1 MSYPT
6 ATERERCACGSSK
19 VKAQNRKL
27 KAGSTREAF
36 SSKAKSS
43 GHAPERR
50 GEIGTWTFT
59 GALSVVLGAFL
70 SLAPAS
76 LFGQDAV
83 GSVSGL
89 VVSTWNGTPLPT
101 VTVTVRG
108 TTLAVQTDM
117 AGRYTLNNVPPGD
130 QVMRFSKPGFAAAV
144 VTDVRVIPGQ
154 TTTVNGNLRP
164 EFFEMEEFE
173 VMAEEFV
180 EQTEKILFERQ
191 QAGALLDAIGSEQFS
206 KLGAGDAGQII
217 SRVSGVSV
225 VGGKYAVVR
234 GLSDRYTRTLLNG
247 VEVPS
252 ADPYRMS
259 PHLDLFPSAM
269 IDHVGV
275 SKTFTPDQP
284 GGTGGGT
291 IDITT
296 KSFPD
301 RPFIKAT
308 FGESYNPN
316 SNLKKNFL
324 ADPDSSMD
332 MFALPKGPRALKS
345 DLYGLTEV
353 PPDPGTASSRETQ
366 ARANER
372 AAKADARQQLLQELG
387 TANFAGTKQTS
398 PLNTSFDVS
407 GGATVPVFGQS
418 FGMFGGIN
426 YKRNFNLLEEV
437 DVSRY
442 GSSRQPKLIG
452 KETRGNI
459 LTDMGANV
467 NLGYALTPEHH
478 LGFNF
483 MLARSVD
490 EEARH
495 AHYDFV
501 EGREESLEKWQM
513 RYTDR
518 EIRNYQISGRHELPL
533 LADSKFDWVV
543 GIANTSQDEPDNRF
557 MNYYVDETGRATF
570 GDASLPTPQFPAR
583 YFRQIEEDS
592 FNYRLDWT
600 LPLSFLGFLKDDSKI
615 KAGWFSSSTSREFR
629 EQYFA
634 YDLAGGFD
642 PRNPNSYLNNPDY
655 LRYVANYLGGI
666 RTNYSFQRF
675 VGYTFTHPY
684 TAEQDINAVYLMQ
697 DIAVT
702 SWLRLIGGARME
714 MTSMSIDSDAG
725 SSLIEQTD
733 LLPAAGVVF
742 TLWTNLNLRLG
753 YGETVARP
761 SFRELAPVTGFL
773 PDLGI
778 TAEGNPNLKMTSIES
793 YDARLE
799 WFPAPGDVISAGVFY
814 KKLLRPIEL
823 FSEKAGDEKVTWINR
838 DNEPAT
844 VMGVEF
850 EMRKGLEFMTPYFK
864 GLTLGA
870 NITLIESTATLTDVE
885 LHAKR
890 EIDPRTPKT
899 RSLYDQS
906 PYIIN
911 LDMTYAH
918 PTSGTTLTLGANL
931 TGERLV
937 LASATG
943 QDIYEH
949 PPVSLD
955 MAISQKFWKR
965 WSARFAVRN
974 LLDPEYLQTYGSSPK
989 GNVFQSYHRGRTYA
1003 LSLSVEF

>member
-1 MSYPT
+1 
-6 ATERERCACGSSK
+6 
-19 VKAQNRKL
+19 L
-27 KAGSTREAF
+27 
-36 SSKAKSS
+36 
-43 GHAPERR
+43 
-50 GEIGTWTFT
+50 
-59 GALSVVLGAFL
+59 L
-70 SLAPAS
+70 LAPAS
-76 LFGQDAV
+76 LLAQDPV

-117 AGRYTLNNVPPGD
+117 AGRYTMNNVPPGD
-130 QVMRFSKPGFAAAV
+130 QVLRFSKPGYASAV

-173 VMAEEFV
+173 VMAEEFT

-191 QAGALLDAIGSEQFS
+191 QAGALMDAIGSEQFS
-206 KLGAGDAGQII
+206 KLGAGDAGGIVA
-217 SRVSGVSV
+217 RVTGVSV

-259 PHLDLFPSAM
+259 PQLDLFPSAM
-269 IDHVGV
+269 IDNVAV

-301 RPFIKAT
+301 KPFFKASY
-308 FGESYNPN
+308 GNSYNPN

-332 MFALPKGPRALKS
+332 MFALPSGPRALNP
-345 DLYGLTEV
+345 DLYGLKDA

-366 ARANER
+366 ARANDR
-372 AAKADARQQLLQELG
+372 AAKASARQQLLQELG
-387 TANFAGTKQTS
+387 TANFAGTRTES
-398 PLNTSFDVS
+398 PLNSSFDAS
-407 GGATVPVFGQS
+407 GGATVPVFGQNL
-418 FGMFGGIN
+418 GMFAGIN
-426 YKRNFNLLEEV
+426 YKRNFHLIEDAIV
-437 DVSRY
+437 RRY
-442 GSSRQPKLIG
+442 NADGSPKQIG
-452 KETRGNI
+452 HETRGNI
-459 LTDMGANV
+459 NTDYGANV
-467 NLGYALTPEHH
+467 NLGYALGPQHQ

-483 MLARSVD
+483 MLAHSVD
-490 EEARH
+490 EEARD
-495 AHYDFV
+495 AEFAV
-501 EGREESLEKWQM
+501 ESPEGFTLKQWQL
-513 RYTDR
+513 RHTER
-518 EIRNYQISGRHELPL
+518 EILNYAVSGKHELPP
-533 LADSKFDWVV
+533 LADSKVDWVI

-557 MNYYVDETGRATF
+557 MNYYLDETGRASF

-592 FNYRLDWT
+592 FNYRVDWT
-600 LPLSFLGFLKDDSKI
+600 LPLSFLGFLKEDSKI
-615 KAGWFSSSTSREFR
+615 KAGFFSSSTARDFR

-634 YDLAGGFD
+634 YNRSDGFD
-642 PRNPNSYLNNPDY
+642 PARPNSYLNDPAY
-655 LRYVANYLGGI
+655 LRYVADHLGGI
-666 RTNYSFQRF
+666 RTNYNFQRY
-675 VGYTFTHPY
+675 VGDTFSSPY
-684 TAEQDINAVYLMQ
+684 TASLDVTAGYLMQ

-702 SWLRLIGGARME
+702 PWLRLIGGARLE
-714 MTSMSIDSDAG
+714 HTSMIIDADSGASELD
-725 SSLIEQTD
+725 QRD
-733 LLPAAGVVF
+733 LLPAASAVI
-742 TLWTNLNLRLG
+742 TLWTNLNMRLG

-761 SFRELAPVTGFL
+761 SFREKAPVANFL
-773 PDLGI
+773 PDNRVIAFGNKDLQM
-778 TAEGNPNLKMTSIES
+778 TAIQS

-799 WFPAPGDVISAGVFY
+799 WFPAPGDVVSVGVFY
-814 KKLLRPIEL
+814 KELERPIEL
-823 FSEKAGDEKVTWINR
+823 YSETLGDDIVTWINR
-838 DNEPAT
+838 TNEPAT

-850 EMRKGLEFMTPYFK
+850 EVRKGMEFLAPYFK
-864 GLTLGA
+864 GLSLGA
-870 NITLIESTATLTDVE
+870 NVTLIESSVTLTDDE
-885 LHAKR
+885 LTIKR
-890 EIDPRTPKT
+890 GVVGRRNTPKT
-899 RSLYDQS
+899 RPLYDQS

-918 PTSGTTLTLGANL
+918 PTSGTTLAIGSNL

-937 LASATG
+937 IAKSQG
-943 QDIYEH
+943 PDVYEH

-955 MAISQKFWKR
+955 ISISQKFWKR

-974 LLDPEYLQTYGSSPK
+974 VLDPEFRQTYGADPK
-989 GNVFQSYHRGRTYA
+989 GDIYQSFHRGRTFS
-1003 LSLSVEF
+1003 LSLSAEF